1 MSDTSINPVNIPSL
15 QPRNQVNFQQ
25 NPNGTQPPMQGAG
38 GEQIRQSVDNSYLA
52 NRAKASGDAT
62 PDQLLPYWLASWYGL
77 SQLMD
82 KFNPLCRGEYK
93 DSILGKL
100 GAWGDKGSTQTKVG
114 RGIESGLNW
123 VDNKTT
129 ALAKKNKIVNALKN
143 YSTRPEWS
151 FAKTPWAGLQ
161 GFLAMDT
168 EQLFENFLTPLTNRQ
183 AKSPFFGIPLSPK
196 THYYQGLEQYGN
208 ITQEEINNFV
218 KSLKG
223 KTFAEKGLALQKK
236 ELELLGADSKIVAK
250 IEAKTGSKGLE
261 KYAKSLKI
269 KKLGFKSI
277 REFNELKGKFLDN
290 PTKVIKALENSDK
303 KIKFSIWRGN
313 DSILGKIK
321 SNLIGRTATTT
332 EYLNK
337 YKATLGKGNPTR
349 LGKLLPASLGWLTEG
364 TTSRFAGGKLAVLMQ
379 SYFLADMLYHT
390 VKAPKGEKGKTFA
403 ERFVN
408 DFTYFVAMTVG
419 IKAMHKVGGLKY
431 LGLKDKAGI
440 EAYRKGIEEFKLKHE
455 AGLLNNKKAYKFAQK
470 RLDVLLGKQNVKGFF
485 NKLAFKIGKL
495 INLGN
500 ESVPAYKSASKYNIN
515 WLRKLAN
522 KNIIGVPLR
531 FAIPMLMIS
540 PFIAKLTTKTAH
552 KIFGKP
558 TNSVLDED
566 KEPEE
571 DKMTQQVQP
580 QNNPEVNKP
589 QQPPRNPNQYADSN
603 LIKQRINAINN
614 GQMANNTTN
623 TNTQAQTTSTNTS
636 TTSQNTTQTTEAKS
650 EDGKPLKE
658 NEEKEPV
665 RTYIPSPVGMVQQTP
680 DMSGINQA
688 MAQADAAEKYAN
700 SVLKMG

>member
-1 MSDTSINPVNIPSL
+1 MSDTAINPINIPSL
-15 QPRNQVNFQQ
+15 QPKNQVNFQQ
-25 NPNGTQPPMQGAG
+25 NPSYTQPPMQGTG
-38 GEQIRQSVDNSYLA
+38 SEQIRQSVDNSYLA

-62 PDQLLPYWLASWYGL
+62 PEQLLPFWLASWYGL
-77 SQLMD
+77 GQLMD

-93 DSILGKL
+93 DSILGKI
-100 GAWGDKGSTQTKVG
+100 GGWGDKVSTETRVG
-114 RGIESGLNW
+114 RGIENGLQW
-123 VDNKTT
+123 IDNKTT

-151 FAKTPWAGLQ
+151 FAKTPGAGVH
-161 GFLAMDT
+161 GFLATDT
-168 EQLFENFLTPLTNRQ
+168 EQLFENFLNPLTNRQ
-183 AKSPFFGIPLSPK
+183 VKSPFFGIPLSAK
-196 THYYQGLEQYGN
+196 SNYYQGLEQYGN
-208 ITQEEINNFV
+208 ITQQEINNFV

-223 KTFAEKGLALQKK
+223 KTFAEKTLALQKK
-236 ELELLGADSKIVAK
+236 ELELLGANADIVAK
-250 IEAKTGSKGLE
+250 IEGKTGLKGLE
-261 KYAKSLKI
+261 KLAKSLKV

-290 PTKVIKALENSDK
+290 PDKIMKALENADK
-303 KIKFSIWRGN
+303 KIKFSVWRGN
-313 DSILGKIK
+313 DNILGKIK
-321 SNLIGRTATTT
+321 SHLIGRIATPQ

-337 YKATLGKGNPTR
+337 YKAILGKGNTSR
-349 LGKLLPASLGWLTEG
+349 LGKFLPASLGWLTEG
-364 TTSRFAGGKLAVLMQ
+364 TTSRFAGGKLAVAMQ

-390 VKAPKGEKGKTFA
+390 IKAPKGEKTKTFA

-408 DFTYFVAMTVG
+408 DFTYFMAMTFG

-431 LGLKDKAGI
+431 LGIKDKAGI
-440 EAYRKGIEEFKLKHE
+440 EAYRKGIEAFKAKHA

-485 NKLAFKIGKL
+485 NKLFFKVGKL

-500 ESVPAYKSASKYNIN
+500 ERIPAYKSTSKYNLN
-515 WLRKLAN
+515 WLRKCAN
-522 KNIIGVPLR
+522 GNILGVPLR
-531 FAIPMLMIS
+531 FAIPMLVIS
-540 PFIAKLTTKTAH
+540 PFLAKLTTKTAH

-571 DKMTQQVQP
+571 VKTAQQQTQP
-580 QNNPEVNKP
+580 QNNNIPEVNKP

-603 LIKQRINAINN
+603 LIKQRTNAIN
-614 GQMANNTTN
+614 GQQQVNNVNPQQATPNATN
-623 TNTQAQTTSTNTS
+623 PNVAQPT
-636 TTSQNTTQTTEAKS
+636 
-650 EDGKPLKE
+650 KE

-665 RTYIPSPVGMVQQTP
+665 RTYIPSPVGMVPQTP

-688 MAQADAAEKYAN
+688 MSQADAAEKYAN

>member
-1 MSDTSINPVNIPSL
+1 MSDTAINPINIPSL
-15 QPRNQVNFQQ
+15 QPKNQVNFQQ
-25 NPNGTQPPMQGAG
+25 NPSYTQPPMQGTG
-38 GEQIRQSVDNSYLA
+38 SEQIRQSVDNSYLA

-62 PDQLLPYWLASWYGL
+62 PEQLLPFWLASWYGL
-77 SQLMD
+77 GQLMD

-93 DSILGKL
+93 DSILGKI
-100 GAWGDKGSTQTKVG
+100 GGWGDKVSTETRVG
-114 RGIESGLNW
+114 RGIENGLQW
-123 VDNKTT
+123 IDNKTT

-151 FAKTPWAGLQ
+151 FAKTPGAGVH
-161 GFLAMDT
+161 GFLATDT
-168 EQLFENFLTPLTNRQ
+168 EQLFENFLNPLTNRQ
-183 AKSPFFGIPLSPK
+183 VKSPLFGIPLSAK
-196 THYYQGLEQYGN
+196 SNYYQGLEQYGN
-208 ITQEEINNFV
+208 ITQQEINNFV

-223 KTFAEKGLALQKK
+223 KTFAEKTLALQKK
-236 ELELLGADSKIVAK
+236 ELELLGANADIVAK
-250 IEAKTGSKGLE
+250 IEGKTGLKGLE
-261 KYAKSLKI
+261 KLAKSLKV

-290 PTKVIKALENSDK
+290 PDKIMKALENADK
-303 KIKFSIWRGN
+303 KIKFSVWRGN
-313 DSILGKIK
+313 DNILGKIK
-321 SNLIGRTATTT
+321 SHLIGRIATPQ

-337 YKATLGKGNPTR
+337 YKAILGKGNTSR
-349 LGKLLPASLGWLTEG
+349 LGRFLPASLGWLTEG
-364 TTSRFAGGKLAVLMQ
+364 TTSRFAGGKLAVAMQ

-390 VKAPKGEKGKTFA
+390 IKAPKGEKTKTFA

-408 DFTYFVAMTVG
+408 DFTYFMAMTFG

-431 LGLKDKAGI
+431 LGIKDKAGI
-440 EAYRKGIEEFKLKHE
+440 EAYRKGIEAFKAKHA

-485 NKLAFKIGKL
+485 NKLFFKVGKL

-500 ESVPAYKSASKYNIN
+500 ERIPAYKSTSKYNLN
-515 WLRKLAN
+515 WLRKCAN
-522 KNIIGVPLR
+522 GNILGVPLR
-531 FAIPMLMIS
+531 FAIPMLVIS
-540 PFIAKLTTKTAH
+540 PFLAKLTTKTVH

-571 DKMTQQVQP
+571 VKTAQQQTQP
-580 QNNPEVNKP
+580 QNNNIPEVNKP

-603 LIKQRINAINN
+603 LIKQRTNAIN
-614 GQMANNTTN
+614 GQQQVNNVNPQQATPNATN
-623 TNTQAQTTSTNTS
+623 PNVAQPT
-636 TTSQNTTQTTEAKS
+636 
-650 EDGKPLKE
+650 KE

-665 RTYIPSPVGMVQQTP
+665 RTYIPSPVGMVPQTP

-688 MAQADAAEKYAN
+688 MSQADAAEKYAN

>member
-1 MSDTSINPVNIPSL
+1 MSDTAINPINIPSL
-15 QPRNQVNFQQ
+15 QPKNQVNFQQ
-25 NPNGTQPPMQGAG
+25 NPSYTQPPMQGTG
-38 GEQIRQSVDNSYLA
+38 SEQIRQSVDNSYLA

-62 PDQLLPYWLASWYGL
+62 PEQLLPFWLASWYGL
-77 SQLMD
+77 GQLMD

-93 DSILGKL
+93 DSILGKI
-100 GAWGDKGSTQTKVG
+100 GGWGDKVSTETRVG
-114 RGIESGLNW
+114 RGIENGLQW
-123 VDNKTT
+123 IDNKTT

-151 FAKTPWAGLQ
+151 FAKTPGAGVH
-161 GFLAMDT
+161 GFLATDT
-168 EQLFENFLTPLTNRQ
+168 EQLFENFLNPLTNRQ
-183 AKSPFFGIPLSPK
+183 VKSPLFGIPLSAK
-196 THYYQGLEQYGN
+196 SNYYQGLEQYGN
-208 ITQEEINNFV
+208 ITQQEINNFV

-223 KTFAEKGLALQKK
+223 KTFAEKTLALQKK
-236 ELELLGADSKIVAK
+236 ELELLGANADIVAK
-250 IEAKTGSKGLE
+250 IEGKTGLKGLE
-261 KYAKSLKI
+261 KLAKSLKV

-290 PTKVIKALENSDK
+290 PDKIMKALENADK
-303 KIKFSIWRGN
+303 KIKFSVWRGN
-313 DSILGKIK
+313 DNILGKIK
-321 SNLIGRTATTT
+321 SHLIGRIATPQ

-337 YKATLGKGNPTR
+337 YKAILGKGNTSR
-349 LGKLLPASLGWLTEG
+349 LGKFLPASLGWLTEG
-364 TTSRFAGGKLAVLMQ
+364 TTSRFAGGKLAVAMQ

-390 VKAPKGEKGKTFA
+390 IKAPKGEKTKTFA

-408 DFTYFVAMTVG
+408 DFTYFMAMTFG

-431 LGLKDKAGI
+431 LGIKDKAGI
-440 EAYRKGIEEFKLKHE
+440 EAYRKGIEAFKAKHA

-485 NKLAFKIGKL
+485 NKLFFKVGKL

-500 ESVPAYKSASKYNIN
+500 ERIPAYKSTSKYNLN
-515 WLRKLAN
+515 WLRKCAN
-522 KNIIGVPLR
+522 GNILGVPLR
-531 FAIPMLMIS
+531 FAIPMLVIS
-540 PFIAKLTTKTAH
+540 PFLAKLTTKTVH

-571 DKMTQQVQP
+571 VKTAQQQTQP
-580 QNNPEVNKP
+580 QNNNIPEVNKP

-603 LIKQRINAINN
+603 LIKQRTNAIN
-614 GQMANNTTN
+614 GQQQVNNVNPQQATPNATN
-623 TNTQAQTTSTNTS
+623 PNVAQPT
-636 TTSQNTTQTTEAKS
+636 
-650 EDGKPLKE
+650 KE

-665 RTYIPSPVGMVQQTP
+665 RTYIPSPVGMVPQTP

-688 MAQADAAEKYAN
+688 MSQADAAEKYAN

>member
-1 MSDTSINPVNIPSL
+1 MSDTAINPINIPSL
-15 QPRNQVNFQQ
+15 QPKNQVNFQQ
-25 NPNGTQPPMQGAG
+25 NPSYTQPPMQGAG
-38 GEQIRQSVDNSYLA
+38 SEQIRQSVDNSYLA

-62 PDQLLPYWLASWYGL
+62 PEQLLPFWLASWYGL
-77 SQLMD
+77 GQLMD

-93 DSILGKL
+93 DSILGKI
-100 GAWGDKGSTQTKVG
+100 GGWGDKVSTETRVG
-114 RGIESGLNW
+114 RGIENGLQW
-123 VDNKTT
+123 IDNKTT

-151 FAKTPWAGLQ
+151 FAKTPGAGVH
-161 GFLAMDT
+161 GFLATDT
-168 EQLFENFLTPLTNRQ
+168 EQLFENFLNPLTNRQ
-183 AKSPFFGIPLSPK
+183 VKSPLFGIPLSAK
-196 THYYQGLEQYGN
+196 SNYYQGLEQYGN
-208 ITQEEINNFV
+208 ITQQEINNFV

-223 KTFAEKGLALQKK
+223 KTFAEKTLALQKK
-236 ELELLGADSKIVAK
+236 ELELLGANADIVAK
-250 IEAKTGSKGLE
+250 IEGKTGLKGLE
-261 KYAKSLKI
+261 KLAKSLKV

-290 PTKVIKALENSDK
+290 PDKIMKALENADK
-303 KIKFSIWRGN
+303 KIKFSVWRGN
-313 DSILGKIK
+313 DNILGKIK
-321 SNLIGRTATTT
+321 SHLIGRIATPQ

-337 YKATLGKGNPTR
+337 YKAILGKGNTSR
-349 LGKLLPASLGWLTEG
+349 LGRFLPASLGWLTEG
-364 TTSRFAGGKLAVLMQ
+364 TTSRFAGGKLAVAMQ

-390 VKAPKGEKGKTFA
+390 IKAPKGEKTKTFA

-408 DFTYFVAMTVG
+408 DFTYFMAMTFG

-431 LGLKDKAGI
+431 LGIKDKAGI
-440 EAYRKGIEEFKLKHE
+440 EAYRKGIEAFKAKHA

-485 NKLAFKIGKL
+485 NKLFFKVGKL

-500 ESVPAYKSASKYNIN
+500 ERIPAYKSTSKYNLN
-515 WLRKLAN
+515 WLRKCAN
-522 KNIIGVPLR
+522 GNILGVPLR
-531 FAIPMLMIS
+531 FAIPMLVIS
-540 PFIAKLTTKTAH
+540 PFLAKLTTKTVH

-571 DKMTQQVQP
+571 VKTAQQQTQP
-580 QNNPEVNKP
+580 QNNNIPEVNKP

-603 LIKQRINAINN
+603 LIKQRINAIN
-614 GQMANNTTN
+614 GQQQGNNVNPQQATPNATN
-623 TNTQAQTTSTNTS
+623 PNVAQPT
-636 TTSQNTTQTTEAKS
+636 
-650 EDGKPLKE
+650 KE

-665 RTYIPSPVGMVQQTP
+665 RTYIPSPVGMVPQTP

-688 MAQADAAEKYAN
+688 MSQADAAEKYAN

>member
-1 MSDTSINPVNIPSL
+1 MSDTAINPINIPSL
-15 QPRNQVNFQQ
+15 QPKNQVNFQQ
-25 NPNGTQPPMQGAG
+25 NPSYTQPPMQGTG
-38 GEQIRQSVDNSYLA
+38 SEQIRQSVDNSYLA

-62 PDQLLPYWLASWYGL
+62 PEQLLPFWLASWYGL
-77 SQLMD
+77 GQLMD

-93 DSILGKL
+93 DSILGKI
-100 GAWGDKGSTQTKVG
+100 GGWGDKVSTETRIG
-114 RGIESGLNW
+114 RGIENGLQW
-123 VDNKTT
+123 IDNKTT

-151 FAKTPWAGLQ
+151 FAKTPGAGVH
-161 GFLAMDT
+161 GFLATDT
-168 EQLFENFLTPLTNRQ
+168 EQLFENFLNPLTNRQ
-183 AKSPFFGIPLSPK
+183 VKSPLFGIPLSTK
-196 THYYQGLEQYGN
+196 SNYYQGLEQYGN
-208 ITQEEINNFV
+208 ITQQEINNFV

-223 KTFAEKGLALQKK
+223 KTFAEKTLALQKK
-236 ELELLGADSKIVAK
+236 ELELLGANADIVAK
-250 IEAKTGSKGLE
+250 IEGKTGLKGLE
-261 KYAKSLKI
+261 KLAKSLKV

-290 PTKVIKALENSDK
+290 PDKIMKALENADK
-303 KIKFSIWRGN
+303 KIKFSVWRGN
-313 DSILGKIK
+313 DNILGKIK
-321 SNLIGRTATTT
+321 SHLIGRIATPQ

-337 YKATLGKGNPTR
+337 YKAILGKGNTSR
-349 LGKLLPASLGWLTEG
+349 LGRFLPASLGWLTEG
-364 TTSRFAGGKLAVLMQ
+364 TTSRFAGGKLAVAMQ

-390 VKAPKGEKGKTFA
+390 IKAPKGEKTKTFA

-408 DFTYFVAMTVG
+408 DFTYFMAMTFG

-431 LGLKDKAGI
+431 LGIKDKAGI
-440 EAYRKGIEEFKLKHE
+440 EAYRKGIEAFKAKHA

-485 NKLAFKIGKL
+485 NKLFFKVGKL

-500 ESVPAYKSASKYNIN
+500 ERIPAYKSTSKYNLN
-515 WLRKLAN
+515 WLRKCAN
-522 KNIIGVPLR
+522 GNILGVPLR
-531 FAIPMLMIS
+531 FAIPMLVIS
-540 PFIAKLTTKTAH
+540 PFLAKLTTKTAH

-571 DKMTQQVQP
+571 VKTAQQQTQP
-580 QNNPEVNKP
+580 QNNNIPEVNKP

-603 LIKQRINAINN
+603 LIKQRTNAIN
-614 GQMANNTTN
+614 GQQQVNNVNPQQATPNAANPNV
-623 TNTQAQTTSTNTS
+623 AQPT
-636 TTSQNTTQTTEAKS
+636 
-650 EDGKPLKE
+650 KE

-665 RTYIPSPVGMVQQTP
+665 RTYIPSPVGMVPQTP

-688 MAQADAAEKYAN
+688 MSQADAAEKYAN

>member
-1 MSDTSINPVNIPSL
+1 MSDTAINPINIPSL
-15 QPRNQVNFQQ
+15 QPKNQVNFQQ
-25 NPNGTQPPMQGAG
+25 NPSYTQPPMQGTG
-38 GEQIRQSVDNSYLA
+38 SEQIRQSVDNSYLA

-62 PDQLLPYWLASWYGL
+62 PEQLLPFWLASWYGL
-77 SQLMD
+77 GQLMD

-93 DSILGKL
+93 DSILGKI
-100 GAWGDKGSTQTKVG
+100 GGWGDKVSTETRVG
-114 RGIESGLNW
+114 RGIENGLQW
-123 VDNKTT
+123 IDNKTT

-151 FAKTPWAGLQ
+151 FAKTPGAGVH
-161 GFLAMDT
+161 GFLATDT
-168 EQLFENFLTPLTNRQ
+168 EQLFENFLNPLTNRQ
-183 AKSPFFGIPLSPK
+183 VKSPLFGIPLSTK
-196 THYYQGLEQYGN
+196 SNYYQGLEQYGN
-208 ITQEEINNFV
+208 ITQQEINNFV

-223 KTFAEKGLALQKK
+223 KTFAEKTLALQKK
-236 ELELLGADSKIVAK
+236 ELELLGANADIVAK
-250 IEAKTGSKGLE
+250 IEGKTGLKGLE
-261 KYAKSLKI
+261 KLAKSLKV

-290 PTKVIKALENSDK
+290 PDKIMKALENADK
-303 KIKFSIWRGN
+303 KIKFSVWRGN
-313 DSILGKIK
+313 DNILGKIK
-321 SNLIGRTATTT
+321 SHLIGRIATPQ

-337 YKATLGKGNPTR
+337 YKAILGKGNTSR
-349 LGKLLPASLGWLTEG
+349 LGKFLPASLGWLTEG
-364 TTSRFAGGKLAVLMQ
+364 TTSRFAGGKLAVAMQ

-390 VKAPKGEKGKTFA
+390 IKAPKGEKTKTFA

-408 DFTYFVAMTVG
+408 DFTYFMAMTFG

-431 LGLKDKAGI
+431 LGIKDKAGI
-440 EAYRKGIEEFKLKHE
+440 EAYRKGIEAFKAKHA

-485 NKLAFKIGKL
+485 NKLFFKVGKL

-500 ESVPAYKSASKYNIN
+500 ERIPAYKSTSKYNLN
-515 WLRKLAN
+515 WLRKCAN
-522 KNIIGVPLR
+522 GNILGVPLR
-531 FAIPMLMIS
+531 FAIPMLVIS
-540 PFIAKLTTKTAH
+540 PFLAKLTTKTAH

-571 DKMTQQVQP
+571 VKTAQQQTQP
-580 QNNPEVNKP
+580 QNNNIPEVNKP

-603 LIKQRINAINN
+603 LIKQRTNAIN
-614 GQMANNTTN
+614 GQQQVNNVNPQQATPNATN
-623 TNTQAQTTSTNTS
+623 PNVAQPT
-636 TTSQNTTQTTEAKS
+636 
-650 EDGKPLKE
+650 KE

-665 RTYIPSPVGMVQQTP
+665 RTYIPSPVGMVPQTP

-688 MAQADAAEKYAN
+688 MSQADAAEKYAN

>member
-1 MSDTSINPVNIPSL
+1 MSDTAINPINIPSL
-15 QPRNQVNFQQ
+15 QPKNQVNFQQ
-25 NPNGTQPPMQGAG
+25 NSNGTQPPMQGAG
-38 GEQIRQSVDNSYLA
+38 SEQIRQSVDNSYLA

-62 PDQLLPYWLASWYGL
+62 PEQLLPFWLASWYGL
-77 SQLMD
+77 GQLMD

-93 DSILGKL
+93 DSILGKI
-100 GAWGDKGSTQTKVG
+100 GGWGDKVSTETRVG
-114 RGIESGLNW
+114 RGIENGLQW
-123 VDNKTT
+123 IDNKTT

-151 FAKTPWAGLQ
+151 FAKTPGAGVH
-161 GFLAMDT
+161 GFLATDT
-168 EQLFENFLTPLTNRQ
+168 EQLFENFLNPLTNRQ
-183 AKSPFFGIPLSPK
+183 VKSPFLGIPLSTK
-196 THYYQGLEQYGN
+196 SNYYQGLEQYGN
-208 ITQEEINNFV
+208 ITQQEINNFV

-223 KTFAEKGLALQKK
+223 KTFAEKTLALQKK
-236 ELELLGADSKIVAK
+236 ELELLGANADIVAK
-250 IEAKTGSKGLE
+250 IEGKTGLKGLE
-261 KYAKSLKI
+261 KLAKSLKV

-290 PTKVIKALENSDK
+290 PDKIMKALENADK
-303 KIKFSIWRGN
+303 KIKFSVWRGN
-313 DSILGKIK
+313 DNILGKIK
-321 SNLIGRTATTT
+321 SHLIGRIATPQ

-337 YKATLGKGNPTR
+337 YKAILGKGNTSR
-349 LGKLLPASLGWLTEG
+349 LGKFLPASLGWLTEG
-364 TTSRFAGGKLAVLMQ
+364 TTSRFAGGKLAVAMQ

-390 VKAPKGEKGKTFA
+390 IKAPKGEKTKTFA

-408 DFTYFVAMTVG
+408 DFTYFMAMTFG

-431 LGLKDKAGI
+431 LGIKDKAGI
-440 EAYRKGIEEFKLKHE
+440 EAYRKGIEAFKAKHA

-485 NKLAFKIGKL
+485 NKLFFKVGKL

-500 ESVPAYKSASKYNIN
+500 ERIPAYKSTSKYNLN
-515 WLRKLAN
+515 WLRKCAN
-522 KNIIGVPLR
+522 GNILGVPLR
-531 FAIPMLMIS
+531 FAIPMLVIS
-540 PFIAKLTTKTAH
+540 PFLAKLTTKTAH

-571 DKMTQQVQP
+571 VKTAQQTQP
-580 QNNPEVNKP
+580 QNNNIPEVNKP

-603 LIKQRINAINN
+603 LIKQRTNAIN
-614 GQMANNTTN
+614 GQQQVNNVNPQQATPNATN
-623 TNTQAQTTSTNTS
+623 PNVAQPT
-636 TTSQNTTQTTEAKS
+636 
-650 EDGKPLKE
+650 KE

-665 RTYIPSPVGMVQQTP
+665 RTYIPSPVGMVPQTP

-688 MAQADAAEKYAN
+688 MSQADAAEKYAN

>member
-1 MSDTSINPVNIPSL
+1 MSDTAINPINIPSL
-15 QPRNQVNFQQ
+15 QPKNPVNFQQ
-25 NPNGTQPPMQGAG
+25 NPSYTQPPMQGTG
-38 GEQIRQSVDNSYLA
+38 SEQLRQSVDNSYLA

-62 PDQLLPYWLASWYGL
+62 PEQLLPFWLASWYGL
-77 SQLMD
+77 GQLMD

-93 DSILGKL
+93 DSILGKI
-100 GAWGDKGSTQTKVG
+100 GGWGDKVSTETRVG
-114 RGIESGLNW
+114 RGIENGLQW
-123 VDNKTT
+123 IDNKTT

-151 FAKTPWAGLQ
+151 FAKTPGAGVH
-161 GFLAMDT
+161 GFLATDT
-168 EQLFENFLTPLTNRQ
+168 EQLFENFLNPLTNRQ
-183 AKSPFFGIPLSPK
+183 VKSPLFGIPLSAK
-196 THYYQGLEQYGN
+196 SNYYQGLEQYGN
-208 ITQEEINNFV
+208 ITQQEINNFV

-223 KTFAEKGLALQKK
+223 KTFAEKTLALQKK
-236 ELELLGADSKIVAK
+236 ELELLGANADIVAK
-250 IEAKTGSKGLE
+250 IEGKTGLKGLE
-261 KYAKSLKI
+261 KLAKSLKV

-290 PTKVIKALENSDK
+290 PDKIMKALENADK
-303 KIKFSIWRGN
+303 KIKFSVWRGN
-313 DSILGKIK
+313 DNILGKIK
-321 SNLIGRTATTT
+321 SHLIGRIATPQ

-337 YKATLGKGNPTR
+337 YKAILGKGNTSR
-349 LGKLLPASLGWLTEG
+349 LGKFLPASLGWLTEG
-364 TTSRFAGGKLAVLMQ
+364 TTSRFAGGKLAVAMQ

-390 VKAPKGEKGKTFA
+390 IKAPKGEKTKTFA

-408 DFTYFVAMTVG
+408 DFTYFMAMTFG

-431 LGLKDKAGI
+431 LGIKDKAGI
-440 EAYRKGIEEFKLKHE
+440 EAYRKGIEAFKAKHA

-485 NKLAFKIGKL
+485 NKLFFKVGKL

-500 ESVPAYKSASKYNIN
+500 ERIPAYKSTSKYNLN
-515 WLRKLAN
+515 WLRKCAN
-522 KNIIGVPLR
+522 GNILGVPLR
-531 FAIPMLMIS
+531 FAIPMLVIS
-540 PFIAKLTTKTAH
+540 PFLAKLTTKTAH

-571 DKMTQQVQP
+571 VKTAQQQTQP
-580 QNNPEVNKP
+580 QNNNIPEVNKP

-603 LIKQRINAINN
+603 LIKQRTNAIN
-614 GQMANNTTN
+614 GQQQVNNVNPQQATPNATN
-623 TNTQAQTTSTNTS
+623 PNVAQPT
-636 TTSQNTTQTTEAKS
+636 
-650 EDGKPLKE
+650 KE

-665 RTYIPSPVGMVQQTP
+665 RTYIPSPVGMVPQTP

-688 MAQADAAEKYAN
+688 MSQADAAEKYAN

>member
-1 MSDTSINPVNIPSL
+1 MSDTAINPINIPSL
-15 QPRNQVNFQQ
+15 QPKNQVNFQQ
-25 NPNGTQPPMQGAG
+25 NPSYTQPPMQGIG
-38 GEQIRQSVDNSYLA
+38 SEQLRQSVDNSYIA

-62 PDQLLPYWLASWYGL
+62 PEQLLPFWLASWYGL
-77 SQLMD
+77 GQLMD

-93 DSILGKL
+93 DSILGKI
-100 GAWGDKGSTQTKVG
+100 GGWGDKISTKTRVG
-114 RGIESGLNW
+114 RGIENGLQW
-123 VDNKTT
+123 IDNKTT

-151 FAKTPWAGLQ
+151 FAKTPGAGVH
-161 GFLAMDT
+161 GFLATDT
-168 EQLFENFLTPLTNRQ
+168 EQLFENFLNPLTNRQ
-183 AKSPFFGIPLSPK
+183 VKSPFFGIPLSAK
-196 THYYQGLEQYGN
+196 SNYYQGLEQYGN
-208 ITQEEINNFV
+208 ITQQEINNFV

-223 KTFAEKGLALQKK
+223 KTFAEKTLALQKK
-236 ELELLGADSKIVAK
+236 ELELLGANADIVAK
-250 IEAKTGSKGLE
+250 IEGKTGLKGLE
-261 KYAKSLKI
+261 KLAKSLKV

-290 PTKVIKALENSDK
+290 PDKIMKALENADK
-303 KIKFSIWRGN
+303 KIKFSVWRGN
-313 DSILGKIK
+313 DNILGKIK
-321 SNLIGRTATTT
+321 SHLIGRIATPQ

-337 YKATLGKGNPTR
+337 YKAVLGKGNTSR
-349 LGKLLPASLGWLTEG
+349 LGRFLPASLGWLTEG
-364 TTSRFAGGKLAVLMQ
+364 TTSRFAGGKLAVAMQ

-390 VKAPKGEKGKTFA
+390 IKAPKGEKTKTFA

-408 DFTYFVAMTVG
+408 DFTYFMAMTFG

-431 LGLKDKAGI
+431 LGIKDKAGI
-440 EAYRKGIEEFKLKHE
+440 EAYRKGIEAFKAKHA

-485 NKLAFKIGKL
+485 NKLFFKVGKL

-500 ESVPAYKSASKYNIN
+500 ERIPAYKSTSKYNLN
-515 WLRKLAN
+515 WLRKCAN
-522 KNIIGVPLR
+522 GNILGVPLR
-531 FAIPMLMIS
+531 FAIPMLVIS
-540 PFIAKLTTKTAH
+540 PFLAKLTTKTAH

-571 DKMTQQVQP
+571 VKTAQQQTQP
-580 QNNPEVNKP
+580 QNNNIPEVNKP

-603 LIKQRINAINN
+603 LIKQRINAIN
-614 GQMANNTTN
+614 GQQQQGNNVNPQQATPNATN
-623 TNTQAQTTSTNTS
+623 PNVAQPT
-636 TTSQNTTQTTEAKS
+636 
-650 EDGKPLKE
+650 KE

-665 RTYIPSPVGMVQQTP
+665 RTYIPSPVGMVPQTP

-688 MAQADAAEKYAN
+688 MSQADAAEKYAN